1 MKILLTRYV
10 GLLIKIGIALGVLWS
25 IVTLTM
31 FWFSGAEETK
41 KALATGE
48 RFIIHIEDGKVEGA
62 APSAPEVKQAEAMP
76 EQPASPASEEKKA
89 DAATE
94 KPVPPSPANEPPP
107 AALEEVDVPAVTA
120 SSNPIVDVSDD
131 LLDKST
137 GVPLPKISESG
148 MKPWQFYAKKFRRQ
162 NELPMI
168 AIVVTGLGHSKHSM
182 ELALAL
188 DDRIG
193 LSFSPYASAIA
204 NWTTS
209 ARLTGHEMYV
219 DLPLQTTG
227 YPTDDPGPNSILVAR
242 SNTENI
248 KNLNWAMSRF
258 QGYVGLVAPPSEVVT
273 HTAEA
278 FAPLRDE
285 IAPHGLMMLM
295 LNSVSAAPEK
305 NKDKPPLITMNADV
319 WIDEELS
326 EMSIQA
332 RLATL
337 EQVAQ
342 RTGSAIGIVRSYPL
356 SLNQVK
362 LWQETLGSRGIVI
375 APASFITK
383 LKYP

>member
-1 MKILLTRYV
+1 MKILLTRHI
-10 GLLIKIGIALGVLWS
+10 GLLIKIGIALGVLWAIAS
-25 IVTLTM
+25 LTM

-41 KALATGE
+41 QALATGE
-48 RFIIHIEDGKVEGA
+48 RFIIHIEDGTVEGA
-62 APSAPEVKQAEAMP
+62 ASPAPEVKKAEAAP

-89 DAATE
+89 EAASE
-94 KPVPPSPANEPPP
+94 SPIPPSPVTEPPP
-107 AALEEVDVPAVTA
+107 KAAEEADVPAVTA

-148 MKPWQFYAKKFRRQ
+148 VKPWQFYAKKFRRQ

-168 AIVVTGLGHSKHSM
+168 AIVVTGLGHSRHSM

-193 LSFSPYASAIA
+193 LSFSPYAGAIV
-204 NWTTS
+204 NWTTA

-248 KNLNWAMSRF
+248 KNLNWVMSRF

-273 HTAEA
+273 HSTEV
-278 FAPLRDE
+278 FAPLRAE

-295 LNSVSAAPEK
+295 LNSISATPEK
-305 NKDKPPLITMNADV
+305 NKDNPPLVAMNADI

-337 EQVAQ
+337 EQVAH

-356 SLNQVK
+356 PLNQIK

-375 APASFITK
+375 VPASFIAK